1 MDSSTY
7 VYQFAYGA
15 QQQFVDLK
23 EKIVKVII
31 KTAAMFK
38 NVNNKNTFFII
49 TRSPLNIVNS
59 AKMFFKNTPLSHL
72 YRMQLENVCLHSTY
86 FNPINRIVLNF
97 YFNKNSKLPLLSK
110 YMVDKNTA
118 IVFEYQVHIS
128 NFLVF
133 TNCL

>member
-1 MDSSTY
+1 MYSSTY
-7 VYQFAYGA
+7 VYQLAYGA

-38 NVNNKNTFFII
+38 NVNNKNTFFVI

-72 YRMQLENVCLHSTY
+72 
-86 FNPINRIVLNF
+86 
-97 YFNKNSKLPLLSK
+97 
-110 YMVDKNTA
+110 
-118 IVFEYQVHIS
+118 
-128 NFLVF
+128 
-133 TNCL
+133 

>member
-1 MDSSTY
+1 MYSSTY
-7 VYQFAYGA
+7 VYQLAYRA

-31 KTAAMFK
+31 KTAAMLK

-72 YRMQLENVCLHSTY
+72 
-86 FNPINRIVLNF
+86 
-97 YFNKNSKLPLLSK
+97 
-110 YMVDKNTA
+110 
-118 IVFEYQVHIS
+118 
-128 NFLVF
+128 
-133 TNCL
+133 